1 MSVNELVSVL
11 EVESDV
17 RLELEVDELEV
28 EVVKGV
34 LSDLLDVK
42 VELDAPELENNGV
55 DCGEDC
61 GVLDVVGAVDIR
73 LVDVGSVVLSVVRD
87 GGAGDALW
95 VVSGT

>member
-55 DCGEDC
+55 DCEDC